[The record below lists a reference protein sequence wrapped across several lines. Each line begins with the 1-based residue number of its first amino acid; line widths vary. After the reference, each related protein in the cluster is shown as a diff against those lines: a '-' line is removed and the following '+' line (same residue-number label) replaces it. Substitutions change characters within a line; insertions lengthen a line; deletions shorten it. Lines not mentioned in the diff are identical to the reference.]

1 MIVNCTLSGGNV
13 NFCPYRDEIALMFVS
28 DLMFMTPEGVFLA
41 RPASTDRVGEE
52 RRVARRLTELGV
64 PILKGKLHATY

>member
-1 MIVNCTLSGGNV
+1 
-13 NFCPYRDEIALMFVS
+13 MFVS